1 MALPALIECFDA
13 VAIDT
18 IPANAENFL
27 TYESTLSLIQA
38 RFPAAKKIWRITT
51 DADPTAFLDYDGID
65 CESGDA
71 DEATAAQWAY
81 NKIQARLGR
90 PWIYVE
96 IENRH
101 IVVDELADR
110 GLAFGRDVDCWIARW
125 LDDPTP
131 PAFIPEG
138 IYDGWQWG
146 VGNVAW
152 QFYNQGRFTYDVS
165 VVLESWAFPPPPPP
179 KPEVDMTFDAIE
191 IVATKEYPDGGT
203 FLDGGS
209 VWCGPV
215 DAGTLKELQ
224 ANNAK
229 IFKSLT
235 NSVFNSR
242 TVTPYPA
249 AT

>member
-1 MALPALIECFDA
+1 MALPALLLCYDA
-13 VAIDT
+13 IAVET
-18 IPANAENFL
+18 IPANAEYFL
-27 TYESTLSLIQA
+27 GYESTFALIAQ
-38 RFPAAKKIWRITT
+38 RFPAAKKVWSITT
-51 DADPTAFLDYDGID
+51 DGDPNAFLNYGGID

-101 IVVDELADR
+101 IVGDELADR

-131 PAFIPEG
+131 PTFIPQG
-138 IYDGWQWG
+138 IYDDWQWG

-152 QFYNQGRFTYDVS
+152 QFHNDSRDTWDSS
-165 VVLESWAFPPPPPP
+165 VVLESWAFPP
-179 KPEVDMTFDAIE
+179 KPEVNMTYDAIE
-191 IVATKEYPDGGT
+191 IVATKQYPDGGT
-203 FLDGGS
+203 FLDGGN

-215 DAGTLKELQ
+215 DAGTLKELA
-224 ANNAK
+224 ANGAR
-229 IFKSLT
+229 IFKSTT
-235 NSVFNSR
+235 NSVFNAR
-242 TVTPYPA
+242 AVVPYPA
-249 AT
+249 AA